1 MAMNVSRPIRHFHH
15 SRHFVTPASIPA
27 NMPLGMALGKF
38 FGPGTL
44 VAAAFIGPGTVTVC
58 TLAGA
63 EHGYSLLWALA
74 FSVLAT
80 VVLQEMAARIG
91 WATQDGL
98 GSALRRAFTG
108 GWRRVVFFALV
119 LAAVVVGNAA
129 YQAGNIGGAVLG
141 VEAVVA
147 PSAWW
152 SLVLGAVAFALLF
165 IGRYRILQGILLALV
180 LFMSVSFLAT
190 AVMLRPDL
198 GAIAAGLLP
207 RRIDSASLLTVV
219 GLIGTT
225 VVPYNLFLHAASV
238 REKWGPDSELGD
250 VRRETAFAILV
261 GGLISLAIVIVAAA
275 AFWQTGVRIES
286 AADMATQLEPLLG
299 RWARTLMGLGLFAAG
314 ISSAVTAPLAAAL
327 AARELFAWSR
337 DLRDLRFRLVWM
349 GVLAAGVVFASLGIT
364 PVVLI
369 RFAQAANGVLLP
381 VIAVFLLTVVNRTS
395 VMGEHPNRGW
405 QNLIGLLIVGVTA
418 LLAGRAMIQVFRL

>member
-1 MAMNVSRPIRHFHH
+1 MTLS
-15 SRHFVTPASIPA
+15 
-27 NMPLGMALGKF
+27 KY

-80 VVLQEMAARIG
+80 VVLQEMAARLG

-98 GSALRRAFTG
+98 GTALRRTFTG
-108 GWRRVVFFALV
+108 GWRRIVFFALV
-119 LAAVVVGNAA
+119 LAAVVIGNAA

-180 LFMSVSFLAT
+180 LFMSLSFLAT
-190 AVMLRPDL
+190 AVILRPDL
-198 GAIAAGLLP
+198 TAVAAGLVP
-207 RRIDSASLLTVV
+207 RRVDSASVLTVV

-250 VRRETAFAILV
+250 VRRETVFAILV
-261 GGLISLAIVIVAAA
+261 GGVISLAIVTVAAA
-275 AFWQTGVRIES
+275 AFWQTGVEIES

-327 AARELFAWSR
+327 AARELFAWPR
-337 DLRDLRFRLVWM
+337 DLHDVRFRLVWI
-349 GVLAAGVVFASLGIT
+349 GVLATGVVFASLGIT
-364 PVVLI
+364 PVALI

-381 VIAVFLLTVVNRTS
+381 LVAVFLLTVLNRAA
-395 VMGEHPNRGW
+395 VMGEHRNRRRHNLLGW
-405 QNLIGLLIVGVTA
+405 TIVAVTL
-418 LLAGRAMIQVFRL
+418 LLAARAMIQVFG